1 MTDNPFTL
9 HLARDEA
16 FCDREHELD
25 DLLTHVRNGES
36 VVLLSAR
43 RLGKS
48 SLAGKVLELLE
59 AEDFLTARIDVYPV
73 SSDRDFVQR
82 LSDGIIRG
90 IGRGAD
96 SATIKKRLLGLF
108 TRISPRMEITGDG
121 VKASASIDPDV
132 PATIVIDDVL
142 NSLYRYV
149 ERHHRRACIVLDEF
163 QEIAAL
169 EESKTIEGT
178 LRSFVQEHSSVSFLF
193 LGSRRHILTDM
204 FSDKNRPF
212 YRSSLVYPLGK
223 IPESAF
229 ASFIAER
236 FAATG
241 KICPADAAASIYQS
255 ANGFSWYVQGLAMIA
270 WNQTQ
275 PGRSCTEQHVKAA
288 CQTML
293 SMQAP
298 EFEATLSALPPGQKA
313 VLKALA
319 AQPSKSLYGADYPL
333 NRRLSPGGIQKA
345 LKALVKLD
353 FVEEDQ
359 HGVYSV
365 VDPFMTRWLA
375 LGSAGEEWPK
385 W

>member
-1 MTDNPFTL
+1 MADNPFTL

-16 FCDREHELD
+16 FCDREQELE
-25 DLLTHVRNGES
+25 DLLTHVRNGQS

-48 SLAGKVLELLE
+48 SLAGKVLERLE

-73 SSDRDFVQR
+73 SSERDFVQR

-96 SATIKKRLLGLF
+96 PTTIGKRLLGLF

-121 VKASASIDPDV
+121 VKASASIDPGV

-142 NSLYRYV
+142 GSLYRYV

-169 EESKTIEGT
+169 EQSKTIEGT

-229 ASFIAER
+229 VAFISEL
-236 FAATG
+236 AATC
-241 KICPADAAASIYQS
+241 KDCPADIATSIYRL
-255 ANGFSWYVQGLAMIA
+255 ADGFSWYVQGLAMIA

-275 PGRSCTEQHVKAA
+275 PGRSCTAEYVEASN
-288 CQTML
+288 QTML

-298 EFEATLSALPPGQKA
+298 EFEATLSALSPGQKA

-333 NRRLSPGGIQKA
+333 NRQLSPGGIQKA

-359 HGVYSV
+359 QGVYSV
-365 VDPFMTRWLA
+365 VDPFMARWLVI
-375 LGSAGEEWPK
+375 GVSW
-385 W
+385 

>member
-1 MTDNPFTL
+1 MADNPFTL

-16 FCDREHELD
+16 FCDREQEIE
-25 DLLTHVRNGES
+25 DLLTHVRNGQS

-48 SLAGKVLELLE
+48 SLAGKVLERLE
-59 AEDFLTARIDVYPV
+59 AEDFLTARVDVYPV
-73 SSDRDFVQR
+73 SSERDFVQR

-96 SATIKKRLLGLF
+96 PTTIGKRLLGLF
-108 TRISPRMEITGDG
+108 TRISPRMEITSDG
-121 VKASASIDPDV
+121 VKASASIDPNV
-132 PATIVIDDVL
+132 PTTIVIDDVL
-142 NSLYRYV
+142 GSLYRYV

-169 EESKTIEGT
+169 EQSKTIEGT

-204 FSDKNRPF
+204 FSDRNRPF

-223 IPESAF
+223 IPERVF
-229 ASFIAER
+229 ASFISER

-241 KICPADAAASIYQS
+241 KKCSVDAAASIYRL

-270 WNQTQ
+270 WNSTQ
-275 PGRSCTEQHVKAA
+275 HGKPCTAEDVEAS

-298 EFEATLSALPPGQKA
+298 EFEATLSALSPGQKA
-313 VLKALA
+313 VLKVLA
-319 AQPSKSLYGADYPL
+319 TQPSKSLYGADYPL
-333 NRRLSPGGIQKA
+333 NSQLSPGGIQKA
-345 LKALVKLD
+345 LKALIKLD

-359 HGVYSV
+359 QGVYSV
-365 VDPFMTRWLA
+365 VDPFMARWLT
-375 LGSAGEEWPK
+375 LGSSGK
-385 W
+385 

>member
-1 MTDNPFTL
+1 MTENPFTL
-9 HLARDEA
+9 HLAHDEA
-16 FCDREHELD
+16 FCDREQELK

-48 SLAGKVLELLE
+48 SLAERVLELLE
-59 AEDFLTARIDVYPV
+59 AEDFLTAKIDVYPV
-73 SSDRDFVQR
+73 SSERDFVQR
-82 LSDGIIRG
+82 LSDGVIRG
-90 IGRGAD
+90 IGRGAN
-96 SATIKKRLLGLF
+96 STTIGKRLLGLF
-108 TRISPRMEITGDG
+108 TRISPRMEITSDG
-121 VKASASIDPDV
+121 VKASASIDPGV
-132 PATIVIDDVL
+132 PATIVMDDVL
-142 NSLYRYV
+142 SSLYRYV
-149 ERHHRRACIVLDEF
+149 ERNHRRACIVLDEF

-229 ASFIAER
+229 ASFIVER

-241 KICPADAAASIYQS
+241 KKCPADVAASIYQS

-270 WNQTQ
+270 WNMTQ
-275 PGRSCTEQHVKAA
+275 SGQSCTADHVEAA

-293 SMQAP
+293 SMQSP
-298 EFEATLSALPPGQKA
+298 EFESTLSVLPPGQKA

-319 AQPSKSLYGADYPL
+319 AEPSKSLYGADYPL
-333 NRRLSPGGIQKA
+333 NRQLSPGGIQKA
-345 LKALVKLD
+345 LKALVKFD
-353 FVEEDQ
+353 FVEQDQ
-359 HGVYSV
+359 QGVYSV
-365 VDPFMTRWLA
+365 VDPFMRRWLA
-375 LGSAGEEWPK
+375 VEYASQ
-385 W
+385 

>member
-1 MTDNPFTL
+1 MADNPFTL

-16 FCDREHELD
+16 FCYREHELD
-25 DLLTHVRNGES
+25 DLLTYVRNGQS

-48 SLAGKVLELLE
+48 SLAGKVLERLE
-59 AEDFLTARIDVYPV
+59 AGDFLTARIDVYPV
-73 SSDRDFVQR
+73 SSERDFVQR

-90 IGRGAD
+90 IGRGAN
-96 SATIKKRLLGLF
+96 STTIGKRLLGLF
-108 TRISPRMEITGDG
+108 TRISPRMEITSYC
-121 VKASASIDPDV
+121 VKASASIDPGV

-142 NSLYRYV
+142 SSLYRYV

-163 QEIAAL
+163 QEIAEL
-169 EESKTIEGT
+169 EESKTLEGT

-229 ASFIAER
+229 AAFISER

-241 KICPADAAASIYQS
+241 KDCPADIAASIYRL

-270 WNQTQ
+270 WNSTQ
-275 PGRSCTEQHVKAA
+275 PGRSCTAEHVEAS

-293 SMQAP
+293 SMQSP

-313 VLKALA
+313 VLRALA
-319 AQPSKSLYGADYPL
+319 AQPSKSLFGADYPL
-333 NRRLSPGGIQKA
+333 YRQLSPGGIQKA
-345 LKALVKLD
+345 LKALIKLD

-359 HGVYSV
+359 QGVYSV
-365 VDPFMTRWLA
+365 VDPFMARWLA
-375 LGSAGEEWPK
+375 LGSAGK
-385 W
+385 

>member
-1 MTDNPFTL
+1 MTENPFTL

-16 FCDREHELD
+16 FCDREQELE

-73 SSDRDFVQR
+73 SSERDFVQR

-90 IGRGAD
+90 IGRGAN
-96 SATIKKRLLGLF
+96 STTVGKRLLGLF
-108 TRISPRMEITGDG
+108 TRISPRMEITSDG
-121 VKASASIDPDV
+121 VKASASIDPNV

-142 NSLYRYV
+142 SSLYRYV
-149 ERHHRRACIVLDEF
+149 ERQHRRACIVLDEF

-204 FSDKNRPF
+204 FSDKSRPF

-241 KICPADAAASIYQS
+241 KNCPADVATSIYRS

-270 WNQTQ
+270 WNTTQ
-275 PGRSCTEQHVKAA
+275 PGGSCTAQHVEAA

-293 SMQAP
+293 NMQAP

-333 NRRLSPGGIQKA
+333 NRQLSPGGIQKA

-359 HGVYSV
+359 QGVYSV
-365 VDPFMTRWLA
+365 VDPFMARWLA
-375 LGSAGEEWPK
+375 LGSADN
-385 W
+385 